1 MQKRT
6 PLSPDTFVNESDQ
19 CQMFLACIKHILMMS
34 NMLMSHVKRSLNPDL
49 GDLDLILLSR
59 NNKDN
64 GDKEKNYLYNSS

>member
-1 MQKRT
+1 
-6 PLSPDTFVNESDQ
+6 
-19 CQMFLACIKHILMMS
+19 
-34 NMLMSHVKRSLNPDL
+34 MLMSHVKRSLNPDL